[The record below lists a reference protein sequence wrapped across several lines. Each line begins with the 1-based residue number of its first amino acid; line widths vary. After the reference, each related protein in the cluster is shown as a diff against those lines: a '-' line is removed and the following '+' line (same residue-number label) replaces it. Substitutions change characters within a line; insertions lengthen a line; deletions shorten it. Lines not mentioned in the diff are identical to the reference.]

1 MNKLSKDK
9 RNQLILIGMGTVGA
23 IAGLWFL
30 LLSPE
35 MDKIKLLNSKI
46 HDTQK
51 EIEKRRTAAKEASKV
66 EAKLGETRG
75 KLGQIEQSMMP
86 SGPTYAWVNSRLR
99 QFNTPSYKV
108 DMQVP
113 GLPQGGPVAMLPSF
127 PYDQLTVGVG
137 GSAYYYDLGKFL
149 ADFEN
154 KFPCMRIQ
162 DVTLDPGGGGSGD
175 EREKLAFRMDIV
187 ILTKNETP

>member
-1 MNKLSKDK
+1 MNKLGKDK
-9 RNQLILIGMGTVGA
+9 RNQLILIGMGTVGV

-30 LLSPE
+30 LLAPQME
-35 MDKIKLLNSKI
+35 KIKTLNGKI
-46 HDTQK
+46 ATTKK
-51 EIEKRRTAAKEASKV
+51 EIDKRKIAAKESGKV
-66 EAKLGETRG
+66 EAKLAECRA
-75 KLGQIEQSMMP
+75 KLCQIEQSMMP
-86 SGPTYAWVNSRLR
+86 AGPTYAWVNSRLR

-113 GLPQGGPVAMLPSF
+113 GSPQPGPVAMIPGF

-137 GSAYYYDLGKFL
+137 GTAYYYDFGKFI

-162 DVTLDPGGGGSGD
+162 DLTLDPGGGGTGD
-175 EREKLAFRMDIV
+175 DREKLAFRMDII
-187 ILTKNETP
+187 ILTKNEAP